1 MYYLS
6 IFDGLEKEF
15 AGVEHIFEALYRDDC
30 KIYINEVE
38 MSREQTKEH
47 HAKKMTLGS
56 KATLLHF
63 QVKSLNTIEVKYRLV
78 NAEEDLLVSQLIL
91 TDGADRIVEAKVT
104 NQAYIPEK
112 ESRKRLE
119 SDMLNE
125 TPYQQ
130 ERRTCKRQR
139 RKSKLSTL
147 ATSAW

>member
-15 AGVEHIFEALYRDDC
+15 EGVEHIFEALYRDDC
-30 KIYINEVE
+30 KIYTNEVE
-38 MSREQTKEH
+38 MSREQIKAH

-63 QVKSLNTIEVKYRLV
+63 QVKSLNTIQVKYRLV
-78 NAEEDLLVSQLIL
+78 NEEEDLIVSQLIH

-104 NQAYIPEK
+104 KQDYRSEK
-112 ESRKRLE
+112 KNRKSLY

-125 TPYQQ
+125 KPYQR
-130 ERRTCKRQR
+130 ERMV
-139 RKSKLSTL
+139 
-147 ATSAW
+147 